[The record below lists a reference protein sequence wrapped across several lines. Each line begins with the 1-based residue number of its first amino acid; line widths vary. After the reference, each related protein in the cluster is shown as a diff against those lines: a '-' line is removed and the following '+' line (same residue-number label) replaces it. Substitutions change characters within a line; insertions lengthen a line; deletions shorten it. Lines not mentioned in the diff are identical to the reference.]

1 MHKIAIVISLLSLI
15 SAFAFNE
22 LNIHIL
28 KKDGIEL
35 RYHETVITADDVSY
49 IRPAQNYLETGELT
63 NNMFGNGSYF
73 LRPPG
78 YSSLFVFYGS
88 FLEMENAVKA
98 VKTSQLLL
106 FSLSIYCL
114 LFIAFGYIKSKKIA
128 ILITGIYGITNLASG
143 FLYYT
148 LTEAI
153 TPALVIFFVYFLMRA
168 KEENRQKTKLVFYYI
183 AAIIFSF
190 LFITRPVLAILG
202 LVFPFFIYADFWK
215 KKKQF
220 FTQLIFVG
228 LIASSGMI
236 IWQVRNY
243 NITNQI
249 VGLNPIYYPENSQ
262 SSFRPTHE
270 ALWDLCKGWG
280 EIGAKYHSYVGP
292 FWSSAIHGNASQKDI
307 DKIISHFPKEVA
319 EKLEKD
325 KLEVMF
331 RNYQLSIE
339 NQKHYYENKL
349 PMPQEI
355 PEIEIKTIQQIN
367 ELTANFKKEFWFQY
381 YISSP
386 IKVFKELAFHS
397 NLSFYIFQKTF
408 RGNFLM
414 EGFRLF
420 AFSIHVLAF
429 VTLILSLFF
438 KTQIYLK
445 SIFSYSILIYV
456 FFLIFVQ
463 RGIEERYTLPI
474 LPLVLVS
481 FGYFILSLKTAILQK
496 FVKNKEDKALE

>member
-1 MHKIAIVISLLSLI
+1 MQKTAILISLLSLI

-22 LNIHIL
+22 LNIHFL
-28 KKDGIEL
+28 KKDSVEL
-35 RYHETVITADDVSY
+35 RYNETVITADDVSY
-49 IRPAQNYLETGELT
+49 IRPAQNYLEIGELK
-63 NNMFGNGSYF
+63 NNMVGDGSYF

-88 FLEMENAVKA
+88 FLEIENAVKA
-98 VKTSQLLL
+98 VKTTQLIL
-106 FSLSIYCL
+106 FALSVYCL
-114 LFIAFGYIKSKKIA
+114 FFIAFGYIKSKKIA
-128 ILITGIYGITNLASG
+128 ILITGIYGVTNLASG

-153 TPALVIFFVYFLMRA
+153 TPALVIFFVFFLMRA
-168 KEENRQKTKLVFYYI
+168 KEENRHKAKLLFYYI
-183 AAIIFSF
+183 AAAIFSF

-202 LVFPFFIYADFWK
+202 LAFPFFIYADFWK
-215 KKKQF
+215 RKKQF
-220 FTQLIFVG
+220 FTQLILVG

-236 IWQVRNY
+236 VWQVRNY

-280 EIGAKYHSYVGP
+280 EIGADFHSYVGP
-292 FWSSAIHGNASQKDI
+292 FWSSAIHGNASQEDI
-307 DKIISHFPKEVA
+307 DKIISHFPDEVV
-319 EKLEKD
+319 EKLDRNKIET
-325 KLEVMF
+325 MF
-331 RNYQLSIE
+331 SNYQLSIE
-339 NQKHYYENKL
+339 NQKYYYENRL

-355 PEIEIKTIQQIN
+355 PEIETKTILQIN
-367 ELTANFKKEFWFQY
+367 ELTADFKKEFWFQY

-429 VTLILSLFF
+429 VTLIFSLFF
-438 KTQIYLK
+438 KTPIHLK
-445 SIFSYSILIYV
+445 SIFSYALLIYV

-463 RGIEERYTLPI
+463 RGIEERYSLPI

-481 FGYFILSLKTAILQK
+481 FGYFLMKFKTTISQK
-496 FVKNKEDKALE
+496 WIRNKE